1 MTITAMIFM
10 ATVWTGIF
18 TMIFIS
24 LRKIMN
30 EKR

>member
-1 MTITAMIFM
+1 MTISAMIFM
-10 ATVWTGIF
+10 ATIWTAIF